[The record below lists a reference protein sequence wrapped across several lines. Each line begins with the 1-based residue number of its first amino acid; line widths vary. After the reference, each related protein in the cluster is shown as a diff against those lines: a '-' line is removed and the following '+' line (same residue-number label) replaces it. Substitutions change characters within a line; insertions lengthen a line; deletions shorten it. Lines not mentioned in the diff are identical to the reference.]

1 VHGSLSLHEGVL
13 WVGRHEKTAHVAA
26 FDLDG
31 RALGRKFSFRNDEP
45 GSAAVSGLVVDQD
58 HRIWV
63 ADTPSGRLL
72 GFTLFGSQVA
82 ALGGGDAGED
92 AAKVLTEPVDVALFG
107 EPEENLLLVA
117 SGGRRRHAV
126 RLVTPAGELVQSLR
140 PLGDPRGKF
149 AGVRGVTSSER
160 LIFVSE
166 AGAERVQVFRDGDFH
181 FAFRVVVPGFGRRA
195 VATAALGDGR
205 LVVAV
210 TGESD
215 KEESGLLLFNE
226 SGHFL
231 EVLARPGRGDGE
243 ICQPE
248 GLAVLDEGRDRDSRL
263 FAIDC
268 DGERV
273 QVFNLEGDCYGAF
286 ENLTG

>member
-1 VHGSLSLHEGVL
+1 MHGSLSLHDGVL
-13 WVGRHEKTAHVAA
+13 WVGRHEKTAHVSA

-31 RALGRKFSFRNDEP
+31 RSLGRELSFRNPELS
-45 GSAAVSGLVVDQD
+45 GAAASGLVVDQD

-63 ADTPSGRLL
+63 ADTPSGTLR
-72 GFTLFGSQVA
+72 GFTLFGNQIASI
-82 ALGGGDAGED
+82 GGGDAKDDFGP
-92 AAKVLTEPVDVALFG
+92 VLTEPVDVELFG
-107 EPEENLLLVA
+107 AADENLLLVA

-126 RLVTPAGELVQSLR
+126 RLFTPGGELLESLR
-140 PLGDPRGKF
+140 PLGDPRGQF
-149 AGVRGVTSSER
+149 VGVVGVTTRGR
-160 LIFVSE
+160 LSFVSE

-181 FAFRVVVPGFGRRA
+181 FAFRIVVPGFGGRP
-195 VATAALGDGR
+195 VATAALDDGR

-210 TGESD
+210 SGDED
-215 KEESGLLLFNE
+215 KAASGLLLFDQ

-231 EVLARPGRGDGE
+231 EVLAGPGRGDGQVFE
-243 ICQPE
+243 PE
-248 GLAVLDEGRDRDSRL
+248 GLAVLEEGRDRDSRL